1 MAEITGVNPEI
12 KYKYNLNLTLSKTE
26 FEQITALEKKFTPKG
41 IKVWLVKE
49 LVERSQANFPAT
61 PTLE

>member
-41 IKVWLVKE
+41 IKVWAVKE
-49 LVERSQANFPAT
+49 LVERHAKAFPS

>member
-1 MAEITGVNPEI
+1 MAEITGVKAEI

-26 FEQITALEKKFTPKG
+26 FEQVMALEKKFNRKG
-41 IKVWLVKE
+41 IITWAVKE
-49 LVERSQANFPAT
+49 LVEQHAKAFPS